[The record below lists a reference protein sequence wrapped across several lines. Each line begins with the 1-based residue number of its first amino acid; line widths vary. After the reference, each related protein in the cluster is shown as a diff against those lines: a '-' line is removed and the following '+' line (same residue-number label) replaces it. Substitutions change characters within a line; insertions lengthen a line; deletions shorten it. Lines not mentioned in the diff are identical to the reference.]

1 MLLQG
6 YSKTIRLLLVMFLTL
21 TVSANAWGADETAT
35 LSFANKAQRTSFST
49 TKQVWEQNG
58 VTFTNDKASSTNAV
72 ADYANPVRLYAN
84 SQIIVAHSSGK
95 IKSIVFECNSSSYA
109 TALKNSIGS
118 SASASSD
125 KVTVTLDGTSNTF
138 TVAKLTAQVRLDNIT
153 VTYTSG
159 GSVTPDPCTAPT
171 VAWNTKPAN
180 GEVGGSMTA
189 SVTTN
194 YSNGLTYSSSN
205 TTVAT
210 VTNAGVINYLA
221 AGTTTIT
228 ATVTGDGTTICE
240 GPVSVQQEITV
251 TAPAGGG
258 GDDDADTWTLV
269 KNVNDLAAGDQVV
282 IAASSYNYA
291 LSTTQNSNNRGQAV
305 VTKNGET
312 ITFGNDVQV
321 LTLQTGNVNGT
332 LAFYTGNGYLHA
344 ASSSSNYLRTETT
357 PSPNSS
363 WTITITNTGIA
374 TIKAQGTYTKNWL
387 RYNSSSSIFSCYSS
401 GQGDVSIYKKG
412 GSGGGGSTPDPDPI
426 PVTSVSLDKTSH
438 TMNEG
443 EIVTLTATVLPA
455 NADDPSVSWESDNE
469 AVAKVNDNGDVTAV
483 SPGNATITVTTTD
496 GGHTATCTITVNALP
511 TVEGTWTLVTDA
523 ANLKAGDRIVI
534 AAAEYDLALSTT
546 QNSNNR
552 GQAAVTKDGSTITFT
567 EATQILTLEAGTVDN
582 TLAFNTGAGYLYA
595 ASSSSNQLKT
605 QTTNN
610 DNGSWNISI
619 DNAGIATIV
628 AQGSNTRSTM
638 QYNKTSELFACYE
651 TASQQTIAIYK
662 EGGSTSTYTITST
675 LSHVT
680 ANGEN
685 PTTITSEDT
694 ELELSYSADTDWN
707 LPENITITIGDN
719 ELTDSEYVWDNE
731 NGDLLIQ
738 PTLGFTGNIVVT
750 INGWQQLATPTGLN
764 VTNITSSSATLSW
777 SAVANA
783 NGYTVVVG
791 STSHNT
797 NTTSIT
803 VENLTASTTYKWSVT
818 AKGNGSTYTDSD
830 AANGSDFKTESTAP
844 TYYTVTLD
852 PNYPV
857 GKTGTFKDKEA
868 NTVSGN
874 LEISLPANT
883 ESQEI
888 KNLYSSISLEGYI
901 FEGWYE
907 AADGNA
913 KRTNTGTITQDITFY
928 AHWRVPYTVYF
939 NAGTGTCTESM
950 TETTANGITL
960 PTATLE
966 DCGDWTFLGWAETAI
981 ASETTTPPAS
991 ILAEGSTYKPT
1002 ANITLYAIYKRV
1014 DGGGNGEGTAAT
1026 LTFDNTSKRTTLTTE
1041 QQVWTENNITLTND
1055 KASSTSDIIDSSN
1068 PTRFYKNSKITVS
1081 APETITKIVATTS
1094 GGDYTTA
1101 LVNSV
1106 EGGGATSDGNTVT
1119 ITPTASSNTYT
1130 VQLTGGQTRLYS
1142 ITVTYGGGLSTS
1154 YYHSN
1159 PVCQTCENILTIS
1172 KGTETNGTF
1181 TLDISGD
1188 IETCETEV
1196 SVVVKPTP
1204 ANHYHI
1210 GSVTATTPTTGDAP
1224 TVTDNDNGTYTITY
1238 AANSTGASTINV
1250 TFDEDA
1256 KATVIL
1262 SELGET
1268 TTYNSTYYVGE
1279 QYTLPATTE
1288 QSCEGKK
1295 LVGWSNV
1302 EVVETDTKP
1311 TENYYELGA
1320 TVTLEAEQT
1329 FYAVFAAGSG
1339 GNGGETTVSVSI
1351 NDYAETNSW
1360 KDATQYTTINISSD
1374 ITATA
1379 KGESNT
1385 GKYYDNGKNW
1395 RLYQTETPTLTFTAN
1410 EYKILSITITYTS
1423 DKTGILTF
1431 AGSNI
1436 TSGTACAINATSAT
1450 FGVGNTGSATNG
1462 QVRISNISV
1471 TYSGSGGG
1479 YTDYSTSCGTYT
1491 VTFYGFNSG
1500 GCTTTCGE
1508 NPAEREVAQGAT
1520 YTIPDCKPT
1529 FDPAGLGRTFA
1540 GTWNTQVDGKGT
1552 QYEPGESFIVDSD
1565 ITLYAQWIL
1574 KTTKDIVLP
1583 TDVEDL
1589 ATTDIVVTGGT
1600 TLTLPAGTTTI
1611 NSLTLEGG
1619 RTSDGYLTPA
1629 IYSDDEASV
1638 ELTNK
1643 TIYFDLSVDMANY
1656 YPFAVPFSVEVSNVD
1671 YADPTLASASWYGT
1685 HYVIKRYDGA
1695 NRANQGENKNA
1706 NWVKVED
1713 TETLQPGIGYIITAV
1728 PIGGE
1733 ALIRFPMTP
1742 EQLWSSEGKT
1752 VDVAA
1757 YKGDAAQQHPRH
1769 AGWNFIANPY
1779 LSRFAGV
1786 NVGTE
1791 KNLLNGVLNYVNG
1804 EWQKTGEVPYVTIP
1818 APDFSY
1824 YEQVELDNA
1833 ILSPSYAFFVQAAQ
1847 NATLSFATAGRQ
1859 QNMPALRAAAV
1870 EPLRLPLTISQST
1883 QSDRT
1888 TLLVSDDYTA
1898 NYEIGKDLEKMFGSA
1913 EQVSLYAWSS
1923 NTPLAYCAVPW
1934 ASAIQAIP
1942 LGYRTNKSGSVTIAL
1957 DASADMSDAE
1967 MVLLYDAVTGMT
1979 TNLLINSYTFETEVG
1994 THDARF
2000 TITITP
2006 KQGATT
2012 DCEEVMMPTDGTY
2025 KFLRNGQ
2032 LYINHRGTVYTVEG
2046 RENSRVRQ

>member
-1 MLLQG
+1 MTQSTFLYQVANKLLMLLQG

-95 IKSIVFECNSSSYA
+95 IKSIVFDCNSSSYA

-153 VTYTSG
+153 VTYA
-159 GSVTPDPCTAPT
+159 TAT
-171 VAWNTKPAN
+171 TATEYNITY
-180 GEVGGSMTA
+180 VGDDHI
-189 SVTTN
+189 
-194 YSNGLTYSSSN
+194 TYS
-205 TTVAT
+205 
-210 VTNAGVINYLA
+210 
-221 AGTTTIT
+221 GT
-228 ATVTGDGTTICE
+228 
-240 GPVSVQQEITV
+240 
-251 TAPAGGG
+251 
-258 GDDDADTWTLV
+258 
-269 KNVNDLAAGDQVV
+269 K
-282 IAASSYNYA
+282 
-291 LSTTQNSNNRGQAV
+291 
-305 VTKNGET
+305 
-312 ITFGNDVQV
+312 
-321 LTLQTGNVNGT
+321 
-332 LAFYTGNGYLHA
+332 
-344 ASSSSNYLRTETT
+344 
-357 PSPNSS
+357 
-363 WTITITNTGIA
+363 
-374 TIKAQGTYTKNWL
+374 
-387 RYNSSSSIFSCYSS
+387 
-401 GQGDVSIYKKG
+401 
-412 GSGGGGSTPDPDPI
+412 
-426 PVTSVSLDKTSH
+426 
-438 TMNEG
+438 
-443 EIVTLTATVLPA
+443 
-455 NADDPSVSWESDNE
+455 
-469 AVAKVNDNGDVTAV
+469 
-483 SPGNATITVTTTD
+483 
-496 GGHTATCTITVNALP
+496 
-511 TVEGTWTLVTDA
+511 
-523 ANLKAGDRIVI
+523 
-534 AAAEYDLALSTT
+534 
-546 QNSNNR
+546 
-552 GQAAVTKDGSTITFT
+552 
-567 EATQILTLEAGTVDN
+567 
-582 TLAFNTGAGYLYA
+582 
-595 ASSSSNQLKT
+595 
-605 QTTNN
+605 
-610 DNGSWNISI
+610 
-619 DNAGIATIV
+619 
-628 AQGSNTRSTM
+628 
-638 QYNKTSELFACYE
+638 
-651 TASQQTIAIYK
+651 
-662 EGGSTSTYTITST
+662 
-675 LSHVT
+675 
-680 ANGEN
+680 
-685 PTTITSEDT
+685 
-694 ELELSYSADTDWN
+694 
-707 LPENITITIGDN
+707 
-719 ELTDSEYVWDNE
+719 
-731 NGDLLIQ
+731 
-738 PTLGFTGNIVVT
+738 
-750 INGWQQLATPTGLN
+750 
-764 VTNITSSSATLSW
+764 
-777 SAVANA
+777 
-783 NGYTVVVG
+783 
-791 STSHNT
+791 
-797 NTTSIT
+797 
-803 VENLTASTTYKWSVT
+803 
-818 AKGNGSTYTDSD
+818 
-830 AANGSDFKTESTAP
+830 
-844 TYYTVTLD
+844 
-852 PNYPV
+852 
-857 GKTGTFKDKEA
+857 
-868 NTVSGN
+868 
-874 LEISLPANT
+874 
-883 ESQEI
+883 
-888 KNLYSSISLEGYI
+888 
-901 FEGWYE
+901 
-907 AADGNA
+907 
-913 KRTNTGTITQDITFY
+913 
-928 AHWRVPYTVYF
+928 
-939 NAGTGTCTESM
+939 
-950 TETTANGITL
+950 
-960 PTATLE
+960 
-966 DCGDWTFLGWAETAI
+966 
-981 ASETTTPPAS
+981 
-991 ILAEGSTYKPT
+991 
-1002 ANITLYAIYKRV
+1002 
-1014 DGGGNGEGTAAT
+1014 
-1026 LTFDNTSKRTTLTTE
+1026 
-1041 QQVWTENNITLTND
+1041 
-1055 KASSTSDIIDSSN
+1055 
-1068 PTRFYKNSKITVS
+1068 
-1081 APETITKIVATTS
+1081 PETITKEDGGFELEFSVNDGYQLDDVQVKMGGQNLVLDDDYLWEEGYLLILPETDITGDIVITFVTTSTCTTNPTVSAGSHSNVTTTTATVSCSGGITSLGSAGCSIESYGFVYGTSSNPTISNTKAQVGTTYTTTSTAFTKELTSLTANTTYYVRPYATNGNGTAYGTQTSFKTLELPKYTVTLNAGSGTCAASVTESSAGAGVNLPTPTICDGWTFAGWAEASVEETTTEPTLFKAGDNYKPKSDCELYAVYQRTEETEGTPITTNKTYTYTITAKTWSANGAQTLNSISWTLDNNGSYYGYDGTKGQQVGSSGSPAKSMTLTTNGFSSATKITAVRISTSGASSISGNVSVKVGSTSYTS
-1094 GGDYTTA
+1094 GGNNTKSLTSTNTQYEFTGSSTGNVTISWSQTSSKAIYFKEMEVDYQTTA
-1101 LVNSV
+1101 
-1106 EGGGATSDGNTVT
+1106 GGT
-1119 ITPTASSNTYT
+1119 ITTTY
-1130 VQLTGGQTRLYS
+1130 YN
-1142 ITVTYGGGLSTS
+1142 
-1154 YYHSN
+1154 SN
-1159 PVCQTCENILTIS
+1159 PVCQTCENVLTIS
-1172 KGTETNGTF
+1172 KGTESNGTF
-1181 TLDISGD
+1181 TLSKSGE
-1188 IETCETEV
+1188 IKTCDGV
-1196 SVVVKPTP
+1196 VDVVVTP
-1204 ANHYHI
+1204 IPAEHYHI
-1210 GSVTATTPTTGDAP
+1210 GSVTATTPAEGGAP
-1224 TVTDNDNGTYTITY
+1224 TMTDNDNGTYTITY
-1238 AANSTGASTINV
+1238 AANSTGESTINV

-1339 GNGGETTVSVSI
+1339 GNGGETTVNLSI
-1351 NDYAETNSW
+1351 KDYAVANSW
-1360 KDATQYTTINISSD
+1360 VNATQYTTVNID
-1374 ITATA
+1374 ENVTVTAE
-1379 KGESNT
+1379 GGGNT
-1385 GKYYDNGKNW
+1385 GKYYTTGTNW
-1395 RLYQTETPTLTFTAN
+1395 RLYQLETPSLTFAAEDGYTI
-1410 EYKILSITITYTS
+1410 KQITITYTV
-1423 DKTGILTF
+1423 DNTGILTF

-1500 GCTTTCGE
+1500 GYTTTCNY
-1508 NPAEREVAQGAT
+1508 NPAEIAVAQGET
-1520 YTIPDCKPT
+1520 YQIPNCEPT

-1540 GTWNTQVDGKGT
+1540 GTWNTQANGKGT
-1552 QYEPGESFIVDSD
+1552 AYKPGDEFIVNSD
-1565 ITLYAQWIL
+1565 ITLYAQWAL
-1574 KTTKDIVLP
+1574 NTSGNTTLP

-1589 ATTDIVVTGGT
+1589 ATTDVVVTGGT
-1600 TLTLPAGTTTI
+1600 TLTLQEGTTTI
-1611 NSLTLEGG
+1611 NSLTLKGG
-1619 RTSDGYLTPA
+1619 RTTSGDYIMPSVYLEDWNG
-1629 IYSDDEASV
+1629 I
-1638 ELTNK
+1638 ELIND

-1656 YPFAVPFSVEVSNVD
+1656 YPFAVPFPVAVNQVD
-1671 YADPTLASASWYGT
+1671 YAYSKLANASEYAT

-1695 NRANQGENKNA
+1695 NRAEKGENKDA
-1706 NWVKVED
+1706 NWVVVAEND
-1713 TETLQPGIGYIITAV
+1713 TLQPGIGYIITAV

-1757 YKGDAAQQHPRH
+1757 YTGAAAQQHPRH
-1769 AGWNFIANPY
+1769 AGWNFVANPY

-1786 NVGTE
+1786 NVGNE

-1824 YEQVELDNA
+1824 YKQVELDNA

-1979 TNLLINSYTFETEVG
+1979 TNLLINSYTFETEMG

>member
-1 MLLQG
+1 MTQSTFLYQVANKLLMLLQG
-6 YSKTIRLLLVMFLTL
+6 YSKTIRLLLVMFVTL
-21 TVSANAWGADETAT
+21 TVSANAWAEDAT
-35 LSFANKAQRTSFST
+35 LSFASTAQRVSQT
-49 TKQVWEQNG
+49 TANQVWSNG
-58 VTFTNDKASSTNAV
+58 GITFTNNKASSTTNV
-72 ADYANPVRLYAN
+72 ANYSNPVRLYAN
-84 SQIIVAHSSGK
+84 SEVIVEHTSGK
-95 IKSIVFECNSSSYA
+95 MTKIVFDCNSTSYA
-109 TALKNSIGS
+109 TAMKNSIGTVS
-118 SASASSD
+118 GATVSVSSD
-125 KVTVTLDGTSNTF
+125 KVTVTFTSALASF
-138 TVAKLTAQVRLDNIT
+138 TVAKLSGQVRLDAIT

-357 PSPNSS
+357 LSNNSS

-426 PVTSVSLDKTSH
+426 PVTSVSLDKTLH

-783 NGYTVVVG
+783 SSYTVFITDLDDEEITLTDIEKTSVDVTILSSETFYLWDVVAIGDGINYTDSEHSFQEDPNAEFTTPAAAAATAGYTIIHSRQALDDSYPNSLIVKTTGTADVG
-791 STSHNT
+791 STITAEKKTYTGFVCNDAVQTITIQEDEAQNVVTYKYVRQSYTLTWDLDGGHIIAEGTPAGTVKYGAPLTAPTVEKAGYRFDHWNPNVPATMQDGNCTYKAFYTQQHTVKWVSQGTVIRTDTYDTGAALEAAPTTGIIACDGKTHVGWTAQGGYANTTAPADLFTESSGIVTADATYYAVYAEGSGGGGTGWTAVTSISDLEAGATYAISNAANGGTYLSTWDGGNNFPGSPSIICPLILGGSAGAWTFQIADDGTYNNQYLTAT
-797 NTTSIT
+797 NTTTKNYLKAVTTADDYSVFTISFDATNKNAVIT
-803 VENLTASTTYKWSVT
+803 CTGKASRNILRYN
-818 AKGNGSTYTDSD
+818 ANNGS
-830 AANGSDFKTESTAP
+830 P
-844 TYYTVTLD
+844 
-852 PNYPV
+852 
-857 GKTGTFKDKEA
+857 
-868 NTVSGN
+868 
-874 LEISLPANT
+874 
-883 ESQEI
+883 
-888 KNLYSSISLEGYI
+888 I
-901 FEGWYE
+901 FACY
-907 AADGNA
+907 
-913 KRTNTGTITQDITFY
+913 
-928 AHWRVPYTVYF
+928 
-939 NAGTGTCTESM
+939 
-950 TETTANGITL
+950 
-960 PTATLE
+960 
-966 DCGDWTFLGWAETAI
+966 
-981 ASETTTPPAS
+981 
-991 ILAEGSTYKPT
+991 
-1002 ANITLYAIYKRV
+1002 
-1014 DGGGNGEGTAAT
+1014 
-1026 LTFDNTSKRTTLTTE
+1026 
-1041 QQVWTENNITLTND
+1041 
-1055 KASSTSDIIDSSN
+1055 
-1068 PTRFYKNSKITVS
+1068 
-1081 APETITKIVATTS
+1081 TS
-1094 GGDYTTA
+1094 GQ
-1101 LVNSV
+1101 
-1106 EGGGATSDGNTVT
+1106 SDV
-1119 ITPTASSNTYT
+1119 YL
-1130 VQLTGGQTRLYS
+1130 QKQT
-1142 ITVTYGGGLSTS
+1142 
-1154 YYHSN
+1154 
-1159 PVCQTCENILTIS
+1159 
-1172 KGTETNGTF
+1172 
-1181 TLDISGD
+1181 
-1188 IETCETEV
+1188 
-1196 SVVVKPTP
+1196 
-1204 ANHYHI
+1204 
-1210 GSVTATTPTTGDAP
+1210 
-1224 TVTDNDNGTYTITY
+1224 
-1238 AANSTGASTINV
+1238 
-1250 TFDEDA
+1250 
-1256 KATVIL
+1256 
-1262 SELGET
+1262 
-1268 TTYNSTYYVGE
+1268 
-1279 QYTLPATTE
+1279 
-1288 QSCEGKK
+1288 
-1295 LVGWSNV
+1295 
-1302 EVVETDTKP
+1302 
-1311 TENYYELGA
+1311 
-1320 TVTLEAEQT
+1320 
-1329 FYAVFAAGSG
+1329 
-1339 GNGGETTVSVSI
+1339 
-1351 NDYAETNSW
+1351 
-1360 KDATQYTTINISSD
+1360 
-1374 ITATA
+1374 
-1379 KGESNT
+1379 
-1385 GKYYDNGKNW
+1385 
-1395 RLYQTETPTLTFTAN
+1395 
-1410 EYKILSITITYTS
+1410 
-1423 DKTGILTF
+1423 
-1431 AGSNI
+1431 
-1436 TSGTACAINATSAT
+1436 
-1450 FGVGNTGSATNG
+1450 
-1462 QVRISNISV
+1462 
-1471 TYSGSGGG
+1471 SGGG

-1565 ITLYAQWIL
+1565 ITLYAQWRL
-1574 KTTKDIVLP
+1574 ETTNDVELR
-1583 TDVEDL
+1583 TDVVDL

-1600 TLTLPAGTTTI
+1600 TLTLQEGTTTI
-1611 NSLTLEGG
+1611 NSLTLKGG
-1619 RTSDGYLTPA
+1619 RTTLGDYIMPSVYLEDWNG
-1629 IYSDDEASV
+1629 I
-1638 ELTNK
+1638 ELINE

-1656 YPFAVPFSVEVSNVD
+1656 YPFAVPFPVAVNQVD
-1671 YADPTLASASWYGT
+1671 YADPTLANASEYGK

-1728 PIGGE
+1728 PIGDE
-1733 ALIRFPMTP
+1733 ALIRFPMTITTP
-1742 EQLWSSEGKT
+1742 LKQTEQSVT
-1752 VDVAA
+1752 VTAHTGTATDINN
-1757 YKGDAAQQHPRH
+1757 GGHQRH

-1779 LSRFAGV
+1779 LSRFAGQS
-1786 NVGTE
+1786 VGDQS
-1791 KNLLNGVLNYVNG
+1791 NLMIGSIVYVDG
-1804 EWQKTGEVPYVTIP
+1804 EGQTIGDVPYVTIP
-1818 APDFSY
+1818 SPNFSK
-1824 YEQVELDNA
+1824 YEQVELA
-1833 ILSPSYAFFVQAAQ
+1833 EAVLSPSYAFFVQAAQ
-1847 NATLSFATAGRQ
+1847 TATLSFATAGRQ

-1870 EPLRLPLTISQST
+1870 EPLRLPLMLT
-1883 QSDRT
+1883 QATASDRT
-1888 TLLVSDDYTA
+1888 TLLVSDDHTPA
-1898 NYEIGKDLEKMFGSA
+1898 YEIGKDLEKMFGSA

-1957 DASADMSDAE
+1957 DASADMLDAE
-1967 MVLLYDAVTGMT
+1967 MVLLYDAVTGMS
-1979 TNLLINSYTFETEVG
+1979 TNLLINSYTFETEMG
-1994 THDARF
+1994 TYDARF
-2000 TITITP
+2000 TVMITP

-2012 DCEEVMMPTDGTY
+2012 GCEEVMLPTDGTY